1 MFKVGT
7 SLVLAVIAALV
18 VFLAA
23 LVGGARIGTVFLRS
37 LIAFLMTGA
46 LAWLVL
52 FLLEA
57 KGIAVAVFDRSLEFP
72 EEPAEAA
79 GEEESP
85 APSPEEA
92 AAEEEAPEEQ
102 GTPSQPGASEQEEQ
116 ASFQPLAAG
125 GLKHVE
131 AVPEGS
137 QAAE

>member
-57 KGIAVAVFDRSLEFP
+57 KGIAVFDRSLEFP

>member
-57 KGIAVAVFDRSLEFP
+57 KGIAVFDRSLEFP
-72 EEPAEAA
+72 EESAEAA